1 MEGGNE
7 KGWTVPQFGGWNE
20 KTGGAP
26 DYSMVFSRARAN
38 RKQQKTSDVVKKS
51 SVANEEENTIRHQ
64 QDQRPNNDCST
75 KRRKLLSYLCL
86 IPNAH

>member
-51 SVANEEENTIRHQ
+51 SVANEEENIRHQ

-75 KRRKLLSYLCL
+75 V
-86 IPNAH
+86 I

>member
-1 MEGGNE
+1 MDGGKE

-20 KTGGAP
+20 KTGAP
-26 DYSMVFSRARAN
+26 DYSMVFSLARAN

-51 SVANEEENTIRHQ
+51 SVANEEENAIRHQ
-64 QDQRPNNDCST
+64 QDQRPNNDCPT

-86 IPNAH
+86 IPKAH

>member
-51 SVANEEENTIRHQ
+51 SVANEEENIRHQ